1 MKLIP
6 SSQSGLGGV
15 ERGLPGRVRST
26 EGLGGSGFIERDEVS
41 VGIKDC
47 EFMVSPRR
55 FGKWGVRVNY
65 SVTHTLSEQG
75 FNSLD
80 ADSATAGFSYS
91 PITAR
96 PKVNAYGA
104 TGHNAIRSL
113 IRMNPYETKLG
124 TKKLDTPLDVQ
135 RRKDWR
141 CDNKLYGLR
150 HAVYSVFLTTGEKLT
165 RAERSEGIE
174 PRSGEAS
181 GRATCYVRR
190 VHRFGSRLLCNI

>member
-1 MKLIP
+1 M
-6 SSQSGLGGV
+6 
-15 ERGLPGRVRST
+15 

-47 EFMVSPRR
+47 EFMVSPKR

-135 RRKDWR
+135 RRTDWR

-165 RAERSEGIE
+165 RAERSEGC
-174 PRSGEAS
+174 RVV
-181 GRATCYVRR
+181 VRR
-190 VHRFGSRLLCNI
+190 RVERLVMCAVSIDSDHDYCAIFNQETHLKIKSSNRGN

>member
-1 MKLIP
+1 M
-6 SSQSGLGGV
+6 
-15 ERGLPGRVRST
+15 

-135 RRKDWR
+135 RR
-141 CDNKLYGLR
+141 
-150 HAVYSVFLTTGEKLT
+150 
-165 RAERSEGIE
+165 
-174 PRSGEAS
+174 
-181 GRATCYVRR
+181 
-190 VHRFGSRLLCNI
+190 